1 MKALARSPAAP
12 SGVLCPVGKPSGA
25 TFIFGFATALESR
38 EINNG
43 YAIVVA
49 IGLLEMNLNVHAPT
63 VLLYMAPLLILIF
76 MEDPNWLGVLVFLA
90 PLNAALYGGVAV
102 AVTSVVQYLL
112 QSE

>member
-1 MKALARSPAAP
+1 MYAMNLKVKVGLLFAAL
-12 SGVLCPVGKPSGA
+12 
-25 TFIFGFATALESR
+25 
-38 EINNG
+38 G

-63 VLLYMAPLLILIF
+63 MLLYMAPVLILIF
-76 MEDPNWLGVLVFLA
+76 MEDPNWFGVLVVLA

-112 QSE
+112 QSKNKK